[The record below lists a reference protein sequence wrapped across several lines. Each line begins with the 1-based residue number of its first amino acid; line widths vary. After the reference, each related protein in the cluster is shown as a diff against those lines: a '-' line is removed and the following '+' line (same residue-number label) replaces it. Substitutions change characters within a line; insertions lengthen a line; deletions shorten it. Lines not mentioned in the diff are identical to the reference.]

1 MWVICMNSRLRWLAL
16 FALPLVA
23 ALWTTTAPASAAAQA
38 AKSAQRHSVHP
49 ARAALPH
56 ISSRQLHGI
65 MRAAPPSL
73 VAPGRGGSKARD
85 PIDLQVLVISADGNE
100 TDFPAIEAFLG
111 QLGVPFNTLIATQT
125 PLTSGMLWDGAF
137 HGYYSG
143 IILATGNLTYFNSAT
158 QQWQSAFNDAQWQT
172 LWQYEALFGIRQVTS
187 YTDPVGYP
195 DTYGLQLVTNQD
207 TTTAPLQASLTA
219 AGQSIYSYLNPTS
232 PVTFRN
238 AWVYLATIQD
248 TANTTPL
255 LQTANGYTIASIHSY
270 PDGRQNLAVTAANN
284 PYLTHSMLLSY
295 GVINW
300 LTKGLFLGERHVQLD
315 TTVDDL
321 FIDDNLWNPPTL
333 SDLCCIYRIT
343 GSDLQAL
350 LNWQSRVQSSS
361 PSTAGVRVEWAFNGQ
376 GSEPGQ
382 YNPDTLTPAVPASQ
396 SQFNFIN
403 HTYRHANLDNLSY
416 GQTTRELTSNDNVA
430 SQMGFTNYW
439 KDTFVQPDIS
449 GLSNPDF
456 QQAAYDF
463 GIRYMISDT
472 SQAGWNNPSPNAGFY
487 SCSRLSTPSFCSSS
501 PGILII
507 PRHPTNL
514 FYNLATPDQWVSEY
528 NCYYG
533 PQGTCANG
541 AWRFW
546 NHNLSYSE
554 ILDVESNFM
563 LSYLLRW
570 DIDPI
575 MFHQTNVAAYDGVH
589 SLYSDLIDALLA
601 KYNSVYSLPIV
612 DHPEHQLGAD
622 MAQRMAYN
630 ASGVT
635 ASLVPC
641 QSLTVTTVNPAVIP
655 ITGVSSGPAGTTV
668 EVYGGQS
675 IAYLN
680 LAAGQSVTVPVG
692 C

>member
-1 MWVICMNSRLRWLAL
+1 MNSRLRWLAL

-343 GSDLQAL
+343 GSDRSCSYPTAL
-350 LNWQSRVQSSS
+350 RLAVLSTKYLPAPGGRPSQRAANTRRKCPLENSRVFPSMARTRRTARSARAPICSGDS
-361 PSTAGVRVEWAFNGQ
+361 P
-376 GSEPGQ
+376 PGQ
-382 YNPDTLTPAVPASQ
+382 PSRNSCQPGRSAWISAVRRP
-396 SQFNFIN
+396 
-403 HTYRHANLDNLSY
+403 SY
-416 GQTTRELTSNDNVA
+416 
-430 SQMGFTNYW
+430 W
-439 KDTFVQPDIS
+439 P
-449 GLSNPDF
+449 
-456 QQAAYDF
+456 
-463 GIRYMISDT
+463 
-472 SQAGWNNPSPNAGFY
+472 
-487 SCSRLSTPSFCSSS
+487 
-501 PGILII
+501 
-507 PRHPTNL
+507 
-514 FYNLATPDQWVSEY
+514 
-528 NCYYG
+528 
-533 PQGTCANG
+533 
-541 AWRFW
+541 
-546 NHNLSYSE
+546 
-554 ILDVESNFM
+554 
-563 LSYLLRW
+563 
-570 DIDPI
+570 
-575 MFHQTNVAAYDGVH
+575 
-589 SLYSDLIDALLA
+589 
-601 KYNSVYSLPIV
+601 
-612 DHPEHQLGAD
+612 
-622 MAQRMAYN
+622 
-630 ASGVT
+630 
-635 ASLVPC
+635 
-641 QSLTVTTVNPAVIP
+641 
-655 ITGVSSGPAGTTV
+655 
-668 EVYGGQS
+668 
-675 IAYLN
+675 
-680 LAAGQSVTVPVG
+680 
-692 C
+692 